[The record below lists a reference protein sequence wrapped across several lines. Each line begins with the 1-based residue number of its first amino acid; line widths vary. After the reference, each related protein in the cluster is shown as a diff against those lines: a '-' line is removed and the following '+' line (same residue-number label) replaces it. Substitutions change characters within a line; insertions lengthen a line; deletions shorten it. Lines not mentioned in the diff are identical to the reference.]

1 MLHIPTK
8 RERIEGGIWGLVVGD
23 ALGVPWEFHAPDEI
37 PAEDELEYEPP
48 PGCERAHPSVPPAT
62 WSDDGAQALCLLET
76 LLEKGELDVDDLAQR
91 FIRWHTQGYMTPDG
105 RTFDI
110 GGQTADALYAIQAG
124 KPVLEAAPGGE
135 FSNGNGSLMRSL
147 PLALWHHGS
156 AADLVELAHLQ
167 SRITHPHPRSQ
178 ICCALYCLWA
188 KRELA
193 GEQTAWSSAV
203 SDLRRVYRQSGQRAM
218 SDELDRRVE
227 PDQPPGGKGSGYVVD
242 CLHSARLA
250 CKMGDTFEQVVRCAI
265 RLGKDTDTTACVAGG
280 IAGVRFG
287 VHGIPERWRN
297 SLRGQYLL
305 RPLVAGLV
313 KRVG

>member
-1 MLHIPTK
+1 MANPTK

-23 ALGVPWEFHAPDEI
+23 ALGVPWEFHSPDEI
-37 PAEDELEYEPP
+37 PAEDEIEYAPP
-48 PGCERAHPSVPPAT
+48 PGYDRAHGRVPPAT

-105 RTFDI
+105 RMFDV
-110 GGQTADALYAIQAG
+110 GKQTAEALYAIQGG

-135 FSNGNGSLMRSL
+135 FSNGNGSLMRCL
-147 PLALWHHGS
+147 PLALWHRGS
-156 AADLVELAHLQ
+156 STELVELAHLQ
-167 SRITHPHPRSQ
+167 SRVTHPHPRSQ

-193 GEQTAWSSAV
+193 GDQTAWSSAV
-203 SDLRRVYRQSGQRAM
+203 TDLRRVYRQSGQRDM
-218 SDELDRRVE
+218 SDELERRVE

-242 CLHSARLA
+242 CLYSARLA
-250 CKMGDTFEQVVRCAI
+250 CKMGDTFEQVVRQAI

-287 VHGIPERWRN
+287 VRGIPERWRN
-297 SLRGQYLL
+297 RLRGQYLL
-305 RPLVAGLV
+305 RPLVARLV